1 LPAASVAA
9 PLADPNLTVA
19 VTFASNPPGAVVSCH
34 GMRFGQTPFMIL
46 LLPGT
51 YTIKFERKEY
61 PDWISDV
68 TVDAGKTATVVAQ
81 LDSATGVI
89 LK

>member
-1 LPAASVAA
+1 
-9 PLADPNLTVA
+9 
-19 VTFASNPPGAVVSCH
+19 
-34 GMRFGQTPFMIL
+34 MIL